1 MEARLAFPDRSYS
14 RPVFPTVFG
23 SAKDRAFKIPER
35 RFMTR
40 SLQFGLVFA
49 AFAAFIA
56 AMPGCSGSSGVK
68 NSNTASPDLV
78 ASEPVGPR
86 QIMDDL
92 GRTIEIKGNI
102 ARVVSLAPSV
112 TELVFA
118 AGGGDRL
125 VGVTSFCDFPEEA
138 KNIAKIGDTMNPNM
152 ETIVAMKPDIVFVS
166 TASQVEAFTRTLEQ
180 NGILVY
186 VTNPTTL
193 DGVLYNIRQIADILG
208 TIEKAEPVI
217 ASLRERIG
225 AVWTKTRPV
234 EKVRV
239 FVQLSREPLFTIGK
253 ESFLNEPLVKAGAI
267 SATADVETAFPR
279 LSKESALALRPD
291 VIILSDSEDN
301 REPNEVFQNSP
312 AVKNGKVYRIDAD
325 LISRPG
331 PRLVDALEKL
341 STMLHPELF
350 EKQDR
355 E

>member
-1 MEARLAFPDRSYS
+1 M
-14 RPVFPTVFG
+14 V
-23 SAKDRAFKIPER
+23 
-35 RFMTR
+35 
-40 SLQFGLVFA
+40 A
-49 AFAAFIA
+49 AA
-56 AMPGCSGSSGVK
+56 CSGNK
-68 NSNTASPDLV
+68 TSNAVSDLPDPQRTSVTASSTRNFV
-78 ASEPVGPR
+78 
-86 QIMDDL
+86 DDL
-92 GRTIEIKGNI
+92 GRTIEITGEVR
-102 ARVVSLAPSV
+102 RVVSLAPSV

-125 VGVTSFCDFPEEA
+125 VGVTSFCDFPERA
-138 KNIAKIGDTMNPNM
+138 KGIAKIGDTMNPNM
-152 ETIVAMKPDIVFVS
+152 ETIVAMKPDVVFVS
-166 TASQVEAFTRTLEQ
+166 TASQVEAFTKTLEQ

-208 TIEKAEPVI
+208 TTDTAEPVI

-225 AVWTKTRPV
+225 KVWTKTRPA

-239 FVQLSREPLFTIGK
+239 FVQISREPLFTIGRD
-253 ESFLNEPLVKAGAI
+253 SFLNEPLAKAGAI

-301 REPNEVFQNSP
+301 REPNEVFRNSP
-312 AVKNGKVYRIDAD
+312 ALKNGRVYRIDAD

-341 STMLHPELF
+341 SAMLHPELF
-350 EKQDR
+350 GKPDKE